1 MLDVTYAGSEL
12 VGEYIGPG
20 VPPPHAPAPGALFP
34 DRIRLTGTSHHLV
47 TFGAVAALDGFRGR
61 WKGLVSV
68 HDGTGAGLDAPRAGV
83 CDGGAVLVRPDGFI
97 GFRAAPADTAGM
109 NALDVHLAS
118 YLVPVRC

>member
-1 MLDVTYAGSEL
+1 MLDVTMPEASWSASILGQVYHRRT
-12 VGEYIGPG
+12 P
-20 VPPPHAPAPGALFP
+20 PAPGALFP
-34 DRIRLTGTSHHLV
+34 DRIRLTGTSHQLV
-47 TFGAVAALDGFRGR
+47 TFGELAALDRFRGR

-68 HDGTGAGLDAPRAGV
+68 QDGTGAGLDAARAGV

-97 GFRAAPADTAGM
+97 GFRAVPADTAGI